1 MNPAHIFKL
10 VSVTYPK
17 HTDPN
22 AHTQLFLNLSQAI
35 KQIELH
41 KQSEELDKVKEPA
54 RFMLSVLT
62 FAQEELL
69 EANQVQRV
77 AQWLQGEK

>member
-1 MNPAHIFKL
+1 MNPAYIFKL

-17 HTDPN
+17 QSEPIAN
-22 AHTQLFLNLSQAI
+22 TQLFMHLTQAI
-35 KQIELH
+35 TQMEKH
-41 KQSEELDKVKEPA
+41 KQSEQLDKVKEPA

-77 AQWLQGEK
+77 AQWLQGEQ